1 MPLIQRNLMVVGM
14 QTSKHIQSATWRRRT
29 NKITRHCINCDRKT
43 ASHRGKDFCNHC
55 NQFVSVITRKEADK
69 GDLIRMNFIPKIPPE
84 GTKNFTP
91 KGGFLFNAPSQTVAD
106 RIKHN
111 DGLILVLKM
120 GETIPQ
126 ETPRHEIERWIKTN
140 DVPALPR
147 CIPIPDVIEWKADG
161 VCYTPTDN

>member
-1 MPLIQRNLMVVGM
+1 MPLIQRDLMVVGM
-14 QTSKHIQSATWRRRT
+14 QTCKRIQSATWRRRT
-29 NKITRHCINCDRKT
+29 DKITRHCINCDRKT

-55 NQFVSVITRKEADK
+55 NEFVSVITRKEAKK
-69 GDLIRMNFIPKIPPE
+69 GDLVRMNFISPLPRR
-84 GTKNFTP
+84 TKNFTP
-91 KGGFLFNAPSQTVAD
+91 KGGHLFNAPSKAVAN
-106 RIKHN
+106 RIRDN
-111 DGLILVLKM
+111 AGLIQVLKM
-120 GETIPQ
+120 GETIPE